1 MNKTQFTLKD
11 LVKHLIKYSWLT
23 LILVIIGAGGTYIYT
38 NKVSPY
44 PGNLY
49 SASRNVLI
57 KSKNNK
63 YSSIK
68 ADWSLINSYIV
79 VASDDKIISATKKQ
93 LLKDGTKISE
103 KEIKKEVS
111 INSIKGTLFIKI
123 SANSPKKNVSAK
135 LVNVYSESFAKL
147 GPTLVSSMPKPILMS
162 KAQKTK
168 LATSAKS
175 IHSIHKKGIVFGAG
189 FGFVCGIIISLII
202 AIYDN
207 YKKIGKSE

>member
-23 LILVIIGAGGTYIYT
+23 LILVIIGAGGTYIYI

-57 KSKNNK
+57 KSKNNTLVQ
-63 YSSIK
+63 
-68 ADWSLINSYIV
+68 ADRSLINSYIV

-123 SANSPKKNVSAK
+123 SAKSPKKNVSAK

-147 GPTLVSSMPKPILMS
+147 GPTLFSSMPKPILMS
-162 KAQKTK
+162 KAQNTK